1 MALFRRDPKPVYGIA
16 QPEVKAAVG
25 YGYQQQGN
33 QGASQIGPPYFAYAE
48 DGARARC
55 MSVPTISR
63 ARDLIASVIGCLP
76 LEMYTLQWNGEEM
89 EEIPLAPRSWLQRL
103 DPDNTNNFTLSW
115 LFDDLFFQG
124 VAYLHI
130 KSRTADG
137 YPASFQRLPA
147 NLVTT
152 MDQQGAISY
161 GPSKQ
166 LMFLGLPL
174 DYKDVVQFISPIQAL
189 TTVAPRAIDT
199 ALKLEQAANRNAVAV
214 QPSGV
219 LRQTGGQ
226 PLSSEELAQMA
237 QAFNVA
243 RMTNSVAAISEH
255 LTYTETYATPDKMM
269 LEESRNFQALEMSRL
284 ANIPGF
290 LCNLSIGG
298 YNYSNSRDAREQLWL
313 FACKSYSECLSQ
325 TLSSDN
331 VLPRGTYVRLNPKAY
346 LAADYMGTYGADMPE
361 EMPTLTETVRVP
373 LDQ

>member
-1 MALFRRDPKPVYGIA
+1 MALFRRAPKPVYGIA
-16 QPEVKAAVG
+16 EPEVKAAVG

-33 QGASQIGPPYFAYAE
+33 QGASQIGPPYYAYA
-48 DGARARC
+48 DDAARARC

-115 LFDDLFFQG
+115 LFDDLFFFG
-124 VAYLHI
+124 VGYLHV
-130 KSRTADG
+130 KTRTADG

-152 MDQQGAISY
+152 LDQQGNVSF

-219 LRQTGGQ
+219 LKQTGGQ

-237 QAFNVA
+237 QSFNVA
-243 RMTNSVAAISEH
+243 RMSNSVAAISEH
-255 LTYTETYATPDKMM
+255 LTYSETSATPDKM
-269 LEESRNFQALEMSRL
+269 LLSEARNFQALEMSRL

-298 YNYSNSRDAREQLWL
+298 YNYSNNADARQQLWL
-313 FACKSYSECLSQ
+313 FACKAYSECISQ
-325 TLSSDN
+325 TLSGDN
-331 VLPRGTYVRLNPKAY
+331 VLPRGTYVRLNPKQY
-346 LAADYMGTYGADMPE
+346 LAADYLGGYGGEMPD
-361 EMPTLTETVRVP
+361 EMPTIEETVRVP
-373 LDQ
+373 LS